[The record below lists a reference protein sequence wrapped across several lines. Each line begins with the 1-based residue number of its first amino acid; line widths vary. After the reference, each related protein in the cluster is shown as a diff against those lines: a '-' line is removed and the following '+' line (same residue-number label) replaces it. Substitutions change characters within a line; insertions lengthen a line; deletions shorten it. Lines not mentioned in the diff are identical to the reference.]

1 MLKEEV
7 VEGLQHRIDWMVEN
21 NRPSAEIG
29 KTIELVLQTAQEFF
43 NEQQTDLFYQKLA
56 EEIKKSGQRP
66 IKPSE

>member
-43 NEQQTDLFYQKLA
+43 NEQKNDLFYHNLA
-56 EEIKKSGQRP
+56 KKIKNSSKRP